1 MNFIITTVILC
12 LTIDIVLGISI
23 IILTLLIK
31 NRFSN
36 IYAAIDD
43 LDSRISSL
51 INQVKDLQ
59 RQLNNDTR
67 NS

>member
-23 IILTLLIK
+23 IILTLSIK